1 MDKTF
6 ILSILVWAVPCY
18 TQLNSGNPVSNITT
32 TVSPPVII
40 TIATEKPVL
49 INPDYEKKLQEYKTK
64 IDSLQ
69 SSLARLNATLLSRI
83 VGLETGH
90 YNVLA
95 ERVTVVE
102 KGATDVKHQIETIEG
117 SIDTKVSELGQ
128 HVQGELDAMGDKMNA
143 TRSLV
148 HSLEAGKVQ
157 RLVIQNEIWRKNFKN
172 LNGTINRL
180 GKARG

>member
-64 IDSLQ
+64 I
-69 SSLARLNATLLSRI
+69 
-83 VGLETGH
+83 
-90 YNVLA
+90 
-95 ERVTVVE
+95 
-102 KGATDVKHQIETIEG
+102 GAYEFIY
-117 SIDTKVSELGQ
+117 
-128 HVQGELDAMGDKMNA
+128 
-143 TRSLV
+143 
-148 HSLEAGKVQ
+148 
-157 RLVIQNEIWRKNFKN
+157 
-172 LNGTINRL
+172 
-180 GKARG
+180 

>member
-1 MDKTF
+1 MLYVK
-6 ILSILVWAVPCY
+6 LS
-18 TQLNSGNPVSNITT
+18 
-32 TVSPPVII
+32 
-40 TIATEKPVL
+40 
-49 INPDYEKKLQEYKTK
+49 
-64 IDSLQ
+64 DSLQ

-117 SIDTKVSELGQ
+117 SIDTKVNKTPSIKRQFLYYSLDFIQVSELGQ